1 MPNPL
6 NDLAAFLTAGAAD
19 YEALGAARYV
29 VLVVFYALVFASL
42 TLLVVNLRDDR
53 SQRSGRLLWLW
64 FVRVLVGC
72 LWFKAMLW
80 TLPFGT
86 DNGLHAWA
94 AQVPDRAA
102 LPQVAGFASE
112 TLLPHFGLWNPL
124 AFLAAFGVAA
134 ALILGLFVR
143 IAGLLSLVMAALLW
157 LGLYGAPT
165 GEAAAQPT
173 AGPIVGPWS
182 FALLALLG
190 GTLAVLAA
198 GRALGADA
206 WIRRAVPSVRDRR
219 PAGWLLRGLG

>member
-1 MPNPL
+1 MPTPL
-6 NDLAAFLTAGAAD
+6 NDLVAFLTAGAAD

-29 VLVVFYALVFASL
+29 VLVVFYALAFASL

-64 FVRVLVGC
+64 LVRVAVGV

-80 TLPFGT
+80 TLPFGA
-86 DNGLHAWA
+86 DNGLHGWTA
-94 AQVPDRAA
+94 AVPDRAA
-102 LPQVAGFASE
+102 LPQVAQFAAE
-112 TLLPHFGLWNPL
+112 TLLPHFGVFDPL
-124 AFLAAFGVAA
+124 AFIAAFGVAA

-143 IAGLLSLVMAALLW
+143 VAGLVGLVMAAALW
-157 LGLYGAPT
+157 CGLYGAPA
-165 GEAAAQPT
+165 GDAAAS
-173 AGPIVGPWS
+173 PWG
-182 FALLALLG
+182 FALLALLC

-219 PAGWLLRGLG
+219 PAGLLLRGLT

>member
-6 NDLAAFLTAGAAD
+6 NDLAAFLTAGTAD

-64 FVRVLVGC
+64 FVRVVVGC

-80 TLPFGT
+80 TLPFGA

-102 LPQVAGFASE
+102 LPQVAGFASD
-112 TLLPHFGLWNPL
+112 TLLPRFGLWNPV
-124 AFLAAFGVAA
+124 AFLAGFGVAA

-143 IAGLLSLVMAALLW
+143 VAGLCSLIMAALLW

-165 GEAAAQPT
+165 GEAAAQT
-173 AGPIVGPWS
+173 IAGPWS
-182 FALLALLG
+182 FALLALVS

-219 PAGWLLRGLG
+219 PAGWLLRGLS

>member
-6 NDLAAFLTAGAAD
+6 NDLAAFLTGTAAD

-53 SQRSGRLLWLW
+53 GQRSGRLLWLW
-64 FVRVLVGC
+64 FVRVVVGC

-124 AFLAAFGVAA
+124 AFLVGFGVAA

-143 IAGLLSLVMAALLW
+143 IAGLFSLVMAAMLW

-165 GEAAAQPT
+165 GDAAAQPS
-173 AGPIVGPWS
+173 VGPWS

-206 WIRRAVPSVRDRR
+206 WIRRAVPSVRERR
-219 PAGWLLRGLG
+219 PAGWLLRGLS

>member
-1 MPNPL
+1 MPTPL
-6 NDLAAFLTAGAAD
+6 NDLVAFLTGAAAD

-29 VLVVFYALVFASL
+29 VLVVFYALVVASL

-53 SQRSGRLLWLW
+53 GQRSGGLLWLW
-64 FVRVLVGC
+64 LVRVAVGC

-86 DNGLHAWA
+86 DNGLHAWTA
-94 AQVPDRAA
+94 AVPDRAA
-102 LPQVAGFASE
+102 LPQVARFA
-112 TLLPHFGLWNPL
+112 TDALLPHFGVFDPL

-134 ALILGLFVR
+134 ALILGLLVR
-143 IAGLLSLVMAALLW
+143 VAALVGFAMAAALW
-157 LGLYGAPT
+157 LGLYGAPA
-165 GEAAAQPT
+165 GETAASSA
-173 AGPIVGPWS
+173 ASPWG
-182 FALLALLG
+182 FALMALLC

-219 PAGWLLRGLG
+219 PAGLLLRGLT